1 MSIPQ
6 IYSVDP
12 RDLQKT
18 AIGVR
23 LPFNNPSAF
32 QPTYSTAEQIKF
44 NLINLLLTNKGER
57 IENPEFGADIKKELF
72 EQIDEDTFESLK
84 NKIIDSVSIFIPEV
98 TLTNITITPLTD
110 SNTIGINVEYK
121 LKTSGELLKLNI
133 ILK

>member
-12 RDLQKT
+12 RDLQKI

-23 LPFNNPSAF
+23 LPFNSPSAF

>member
-84 NKIIDSVSIFIPEV
+84 NKIIDSVSVFIPEV